1 MRLFR
6 SVRRFDGG
14 TIAYSETGSEILVSV
29 WTADTDEIRIVE
41 RFPYEGVADR
51 RAALAMARGFIAT
64 Y

>member
-1 MRLFR
+1 MKLFR

-14 TIAYSETGSEILVSV
+14 TIAYSETDGEILVSI
-29 WTADTDEIRIVE
+29 WTAETDELQIVE